1 LFSACSFIRY
11 WVGLYPEITKKMIET
26 GVNMMM
32 KTTFQ
37 MIKKESR
44 QAAPTLITRGM
55 ELGTEDGVA
64 DLEDEA

>member
-1 LFSACSFIRY
+1 
-11 WVGLYPEITKKMIET
+11 MIET

-37 MIKKESR
+37 MIKKESH